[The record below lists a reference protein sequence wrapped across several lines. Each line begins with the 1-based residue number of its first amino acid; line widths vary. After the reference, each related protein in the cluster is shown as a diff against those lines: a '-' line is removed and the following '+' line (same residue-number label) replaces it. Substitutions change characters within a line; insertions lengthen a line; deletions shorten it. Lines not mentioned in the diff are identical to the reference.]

1 MIVNLFSRDK
11 MFSITLPERV
21 SGQYWISDTDDCEC
35 LRRVASI
42 EGVHGQ
48 WRLQGSEALQLMCE
62 GQETDTVVL
71 QPEIQ
76 VISARY
82 RSDNAPVQLL
92 VEPSSRD
99 RSLFRRYGVSADCRL
114 NIGRGADNQ
123 IVFFQL
129 FCFQPPCLP
138 DMGAGRV
145 DHH

>member
-92 VEPSSRD
+92 VEPSSRPKLKTKILW
-99 RSLFRRYGVSADCRL
+99 RKRNMKKIFALAL
-114 NIGRGADNQ
+114 AA
-123 IVFFQL
+123 L
-129 FCFQPPCLP
+129 
-138 DMGAGRV
+138 
-145 DHH
+145 